1 MPTPCDRV
9 FGSYRGTRRCPSR
22 IRLLCSDR
30 YAHSVQAASSLRANI
45 ILGRILGRD
54 KARKL
59 LDLFPL
65 AHLILEPR
73 KAPERAELSTRP
85 FAPRKSELAFTIE
98 TPLHDTFAVF
108 SSARAATLKWPR

>member
-9 FGSYRGTRRCPSR
+9 FGNYRGTRRCPSR

-30 YAHSVQAASSLRANI
+30 YAHSVQAASSLRVSREV
-45 ILGRILGRD
+45 LGRG

-59 LDLFPL
+59 LGLFPL
-65 AHLILEPR
+65 AQLILEPR

-98 TPLHDTFAVF
+98 TPLHDAFAVC